1 MYANIKKWYF
11 YNKIR
16 LMADVVFTPDR
27 DFLDRINQ
35 VESTLKDVDYKVD
48 KIYDTIVGNEA
59 LGQEGVIMRLKKLE
73 RENDKL
79 KEFKN
84 KLVGAFLAGG
94 AIWAVLWELLK
105 QMLKAK

>member
-1 MYANIKKWYF
+1 MGEVI
-11 YNKIR
+11 
-16 LMADVVFTPDR
+16 FTPDKS
-27 DFLDRINQ
+27 FLDRITI
-35 VESTLKDVDYKVD
+35 VENTLRDVDYKVD

-73 RENDKL
+73 KENDRL

-84 KLVGAFLAGG
+84 KLIGAFVAGG

-105 QMLKAK
+105 NVIRSK

>member
-1 MYANIKKWYF
+1 MG
-11 YNKIR
+11 
-16 LMADVVFTPDR
+16 DVIFTPDKS
-27 DFLDRINQ
+27 FLDRITI
-35 VESTLKDVDYKVD
+35 VENTLRDVDYKVD

-73 RENDKL
+73 KENDKL

-84 KLVGAFLAGG
+84 KLIGAFVAGG

-105 QMLKAK
+105 NVIRSK

>member
-1 MYANIKKWYF
+1 MG
-11 YNKIR
+11 
-16 LMADVVFTPDR
+16 DVIFTPDKS
-27 DFLDRINQ
+27 FLDRITI
-35 VESTLKDVDYKVD
+35 VENTLRDVDYKVD

-73 RENDKL
+73 KENDRL

-84 KLVGAFLAGG
+84 KLIGAFVAGG

-105 QMLKAK
+105 NVIRSK